1 MRVLRGLYNFAVV
14 TVPNR
19 LVCLAL
25 AFLCGVMLC
34 GCFPGSDAQW
44 DEEKEPH
51 FLKGRARVNAM
62 DYRGAIESFLQ
73 ALEVNPRSAA
83 AHKELGW
90 LYAEKESD
98 PAAAIYHFER
108 YLKLRPNPDEA
119 ARIQPHIIRLKQD
132 LAKAVW
138 PIPSTST
145 AQREI
150 EQLVEENRQLR
161 EEVEKWRAYFSSRG
175 ISNVAAIAHAQAP
188 SGVSVTPARTEVQP
202 VRTVQNSAPV
212 TPRTHVVA
220 SGESPSSIARKYG
233 LRVDALLE
241 ANPGLN
247 PRRLQIGQVI
257 TLPAR

>member
-1 MRVLRGLYNFAVV
+1 MTVLSRS
-14 TVPNR
+14 
-19 LVCLAL
+19 VCLAL
-25 AFLCGVMLC
+25 VFLFSAALLC
-34 GCFPGSDAQW
+34 GCFPTSDGSL

-62 DYRGAIESFLQ
+62 DYQGAIESFGQ

-90 LYAEKESD
+90 LYAEKESN

-145 AQREI
+145 AQREL
-150 EQLVEENRQLR
+150 EQLIEENRQLR
-161 EEVEKWRAYFSSRG
+161 EEVEKWRAYFSARG
-175 ISNVAAIAHAQAP
+175 ISNVTAATAAP
-188 SGVSVTPARTEVQP
+188 VNSGGPVVPARTEVQG
-202 VRTVQNSAPV
+202 VRTIQNPPPTTV
-212 TPRTHVVA
+212 PRTHTVE

-233 LRVDALLE
+233 CKVDALLA

-247 PRRLQIGQVI
+247 PRRLQIGQVL
-257 TLPAR
+257 TLPSR